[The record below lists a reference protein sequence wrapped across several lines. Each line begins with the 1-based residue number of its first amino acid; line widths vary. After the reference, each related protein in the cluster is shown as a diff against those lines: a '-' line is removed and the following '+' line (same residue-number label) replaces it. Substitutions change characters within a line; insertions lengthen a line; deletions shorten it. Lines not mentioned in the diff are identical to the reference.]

1 MAQPSYEDMRRAAFF
16 APCQTREHLHNWIY
30 EFLGVDLPFGWVC
43 DEDQGANPASNSSVM
58 DLVWEVYSRAR
69 AGDRD
74 FKRVLGYAAR
84 DAGKTL
90 ACSILEILCLFH
102 LRRDVA
108 HLAATLTQ
116 SRVCAQ
122 YIEKYFQR
130 PILRDYLSSS
140 NLTEISVTW
149 YESPDGKYRLDW
161 RTFERLNRVSPAQV
175 AGYMMQTQKMTIMV
189 ATLNGVNAVHA
200 SFVAIDECDL
210 IKENIY
216 TEANVGVATE
226 TVDKKPPIT
235 FIISTRKFAFGRV
248 QNELDNAEKTKLHVR
263 HWNLIDVTEP
273 CPPERH
279 LPDEPR
285 ILMHVSDERLEA
297 LTEEQFALLPD
308 GDRQKF
314 EPVQGYAG
322 CVKNCKLFA
331 VCRGRLATKQKFRP
345 RDPTKQSFLKTID
358 HVIGKFTSG
367 GDPEKAKSQL
377 MCWKPGNIG
386 LVYPFLRMDKH
397 LITASKAAEMITGE
411 AGHVTLPE
419 LINIFRRL
427 EAKYYAGMDFGFTHH
442 FAVALV
448 AEVGNYAFVFRS
460 FQVSEFELSQKI
472 ELCDKLIR
480 SFDPVIYADPAYP
493 SDIKSFRKSGY
504 RLPKFD
510 KDVHEGVDAVRYKIQ
525 PALGAQ
531 PEIYWISDDSGSR
544 AGFMDM
550 VKHHWKLDAST
561 GEPTDELDEE
571 GKDYPDAV
579 RYYAQNR
586 WAKKMHRRIEPAKIL
601 PEEMPKTVQQVA
613 AEINQ
618 AAWQQQFVNLTGT
631 DYQAA
636 GDAPIEYKG
645 RRRKFFAG

>member
-1 MAQPSYEDMRRAAFF
+1 MQPSDDDMRRAAFF
-16 APCQTREHLHNWIY
+16 APCQTKDHLRHWIQ
-30 EFLGVDLPFGWVC
+30 EFLDLDLPDGWVC
-43 DEDQGANPASNSSVM
+43 DEDNGANPASNSSVL
-58 DLVWEVYSRAR
+58 DLIWEVYSKAR
-69 AGDRD
+69 SGDRS
-74 FKRVLGYAAR
+74 FKRVLAYAAR

-90 ACSILEILCLFH
+90 ACSVLEVLCLFH

-130 PILRDYLSSS
+130 PVLRDYLSSS

-149 YESPDGKYRLDW
+149 YESPDGKFRIDW

-175 AGYMMQTQKMTIMV
+175 SGYRMQTQKLTIMV

-216 TEANVGVATE
+216 TEATVGVPTE
-226 TVDKKPPIT
+226 TLDKRPPIT

-248 QNELDNAEKTKLHVR
+248 QNELDNAEKTKLNVR
-263 HWNLIDVTEP
+263 HWNLIDVTEA
-273 CPPERH
+273 CPAERH
-279 LPDEPR
+279 RPDLPR
-285 ILMHVSDERLEA
+285 HVMHVSDERLEA
-297 LTEEQFALLPD
+297 LDQQAFNLLPE
-308 GDRQKF
+308 GDKAKY
-314 EPVQGYAG
+314 EPVMAYGG
-322 CVKNCKLFA
+322 CQKNCSLFA
-331 VCRGRLATKQKFRP
+331 VCRGRLATKQKFQAR
-345 RDPTKQSFLKTID
+345 RSDKSFLKTID

-397 LITASKAAEMITGE
+397 LITASKAAEMITGDE
-411 AGHVTLPE
+411 QHADIPKLIE
-419 LINIFRRL
+419 LFRRL
-427 EAKYYAGMDFGFTHH
+427 EAKFVAGMDFGFTHR
-442 FAVALV
+442 FAVGLA
-448 AEVGNYAFVFRS
+448 AEVGNMCFVFRS

-480 SFDPVIYADPAYP
+480 PFDPTIFPDPAYP

-504 RLPKFD
+504 RMVKFD

-525 PALGAQ
+525 PALGAP
-531 PEIYWISDDSGSR
+531 PEIYWISDDPGSR
-544 AGFMDM
+544 AGFIHM

-561 GEPTDELDEE
+561 AEPTDELDEE
-571 GKDYPDAV
+571 DKDYPDAI
-579 RYYAQNR
+579 RYLCQNR
-586 WAKKMHRRIEPAKIL
+586 YAKKMHRRSDPPVVI
-601 PEEMPKTVQQVA
+601 PEEAPKSLQQTA
-613 AEINQ
+613 AEMNQ
-618 AAWQQQFVNLTGT
+618 KAWQQQFVNLTGG
-631 DYQAA
+631 DYQAET
-636 GDAPIEYKG
+636 DSPIEYRG